1 MQKKHLCKEYSSQT
15 ACIEILVTFS
25 GLCFLYDFYN
35 MLKEKMS
42 LIQHNIF
49 NELFD
54 FICYQNTEST
64 RGCVKEAYGI

>member
-1 MQKKHLCKEYSSQT
+1 MLAS
-15 ACIEILVTFS
+15 FF
-25 GLCFLYDFYN
+25 LCFLYDFYN

-49 NELFD
+49 NELVD

-64 RGCVKEAYGI
+64 LI